1 MVNYLPRSQVVRE
14 PSLILSKKLTL
25 TSVGVFYLK
34 KVYYLCVVEDS
45 EKIMLLEDEVV
56 ELRFSLKDSKTKEMF
71 YLDILN
77 NIDSSISDL
86 FKQEEENERFRL
98 NEEIDYREC
107 LINLKKSLNEYKR
120 VYRINF

>member
-1 MVNYLPRSQVVRE
+1 M
-14 PSLILSKKLTL
+14 
-25 TSVGVFYLK
+25 GVFYLK
-34 KVYYLCVVEDS
+34 KFYYLCVVEDS
-45 EKIMLLEDEVV
+45 EKIRLLEDELV

>member
-1 MVNYLPRSQVVRE
+1 
-14 PSLILSKKLTL
+14 
-25 TSVGVFYLK
+25 VGVFYLK
-34 KVYYLCVVEDS
+34 YFYYLCIVEDI
-45 EKIMLLEDEVV
+45 EKIRLLEDEVV

>member
-1 MVNYLPRSQVVRE
+1 
-14 PSLILSKKLTL
+14 
-25 TSVGVFYLK
+25 
-34 KVYYLCVVEDS
+34 VEDS

>member
-1 MVNYLPRSQVVRE
+1 
-14 PSLILSKKLTL
+14 
-25 TSVGVFYLK
+25 
-34 KVYYLCVVEDS
+34 VEDN
-45 EKIMLLEDEVV
+45 EKIRLLEDEVV
-56 ELRFSLKDSKTKEMF
+56 ELRFDLKDSRTKEMY

-77 NIDSSISDL
+77 NINTSISDL

>member
-1 MVNYLPRSQVVRE
+1 M
-14 PSLILSKKLTL
+14 
-25 TSVGVFYLK
+25 
-34 KVYYLCVVEDS
+34 EDS
-45 EKIMLLEDEVV
+45 EKIILLEDEVV
-56 ELRFSLKDSKTKEMF
+56 ELRFALKDSRTKEMF

-120 VYRINF
+120 IYRINF

>member
-1 MVNYLPRSQVVRE
+1 M
-14 PSLILSKKLTL
+14 
-25 TSVGVFYLK
+25 
-34 KVYYLCVVEDS
+34 EDI
-45 EKIMLLEDEVV
+45 EKIRLLEDEVV

>member
-1 MVNYLPRSQVVRE
+1 
-14 PSLILSKKLTL
+14 
-25 TSVGVFYLK
+25 VGVFYLK
-34 KVYYLCVVEDS
+34 NFYYLCVVEDS

-120 VYRINF
+120 IYRINF

>member
-1 MVNYLPRSQVVRE
+1 M
-14 PSLILSKKLTL
+14 
-25 TSVGVFYLK
+25 GVFYLK
-34 KVYYLCVVEDS
+34 YFYYLCIVEDI
-45 EKIMLLEDEVV
+45 EKIRLLEDEVV

>member
-1 MVNYLPRSQVVRE
+1 M
-14 PSLILSKKLTL
+14 
-25 TSVGVFYLK
+25 GVFYLK
-34 KVYYLCVVEDS
+34 YFYYLCIVEDI
-45 EKIMLLEDEVV
+45 EKIRLLEDEVV

-77 NIDSSISDL
+77 NVDSSISDL

>member
-1 MVNYLPRSQVVRE
+1 MVNYLPRLLVVQE
-14 PSLILSKKLTL
+14 HSLILNKKLTL

-34 KVYYLCVVEDS
+34 NFYYLCVVEDN
-45 EKIMLLEDEVV
+45 EKIRLLEDEVV
-56 ELRFSLKDSKTKEMF
+56 ELRFDLKDSRTKEMY

-77 NIDSSISDL
+77 NINTSISDL
-86 FKQEEENERFRL
+86 FKQEEENERFRI

>member
-1 MVNYLPRSQVVRE
+1 
-14 PSLILSKKLTL
+14 
-25 TSVGVFYLK
+25 
-34 KVYYLCVVEDS
+34 VEDS
-45 EKIMLLEDEVV
+45 EKIRLLEDEVV

-77 NIDSSISDL
+77 NINSSISDL

>member
-1 MVNYLPRSQVVRE
+1 M
-14 PSLILSKKLTL
+14 
-25 TSVGVFYLK
+25 GVFYLK
-34 KVYYLCVVEDS
+34 NFYYLCVVEDS

>member
-1 MVNYLPRSQVVRE
+1 M
-14 PSLILSKKLTL
+14 
-25 TSVGVFYLK
+25 GVFYLK
-34 KVYYLCVVEDS
+34 NFYYLCVVEDS

-120 VYRINF
+120 IYRINF

>member
-1 MVNYLPRSQVVRE
+1 M
-14 PSLILSKKLTL
+14 
-25 TSVGVFYLK
+25 GVFYLK
-34 KVYYLCVVEDS
+34 KFYYLCVVEDS

>member
-1 MVNYLPRSQVVRE
+1 M
-14 PSLILSKKLTL
+14 
-25 TSVGVFYLK
+25 GVFNLK
-34 KVYYLCVVEDS
+34 NFYYLCVVEDS

>member
-1 MVNYLPRSQVVRE
+1 
-14 PSLILSKKLTL
+14 
-25 TSVGVFYLK
+25 
-34 KVYYLCVVEDS
+34 VEDI
-45 EKIMLLEDEVV
+45 EKIRLLEDEVV

-77 NIDSSISDL
+77 NVDSSISDL

>member
-1 MVNYLPRSQVVRE
+1 
-14 PSLILSKKLTL
+14 
-25 TSVGVFYLK
+25 VGVFYLK
-34 KVYYLCVVEDS
+34 NFYYLCVVEDS

-56 ELRFSLKDSKTKEMF
+56 ELRFSLKESKTKEMF

>member
-1 MVNYLPRSQVVRE
+1 
-14 PSLILSKKLTL
+14 
-25 TSVGVFYLK
+25 
-34 KVYYLCVVEDS
+34 VEDI
-45 EKIMLLEDEVV
+45 EKIRLLEDEVV

>member
-1 MVNYLPRSQVVRE
+1 
-14 PSLILSKKLTL
+14 
-25 TSVGVFYLK
+25 
-34 KVYYLCVVEDS
+34 VEDN
-45 EKIMLLEDEVV
+45 EKIRLLEDEVV
-56 ELRFSLKDSKTKEMF
+56 ELRFDLKDSRTKEMY

-77 NIDSSISDL
+77 NINTSISDL
-86 FKQEEENERFRL
+86 FKQEEENERFRI

>member
-14 PSLILSKKLTL
+14 LSLILNKKLTL

-34 KVYYLCVVEDS
+34 NFYYLCVVEDS

-120 VYRINF
+120 IYRINF

>member
-1 MVNYLPRSQVVRE
+1 M
-14 PSLILSKKLTL
+14 
-25 TSVGVFYLK
+25 GVFYLK
-34 KVYYLCVVEDS
+34 NFYYLCVVEDS

-56 ELRFSLKDSKTKEMF
+56 ELRFSIKDSKTKEMF

>member
-1 MVNYLPRSQVVRE
+1 
-14 PSLILSKKLTL
+14 
-25 TSVGVFYLK
+25 VGVFYLK
-34 KVYYLCVVEDS
+34 NFYYLCVVEDS

>member
-1 MVNYLPRSQVVRE
+1 
-14 PSLILSKKLTL
+14 
-25 TSVGVFYLK
+25 
-34 KVYYLCVVEDS
+34 
-45 EKIMLLEDEVV
+45 MLLEDEVV

>member
-1 MVNYLPRSQVVRE
+1 
-14 PSLILSKKLTL
+14 
-25 TSVGVFYLK
+25 VGVFYLK
-34 KVYYLCVVEDS
+34 YFYYLCIVEDI
-45 EKIMLLEDEVV
+45 EKIRLLEDEVV

-77 NIDSSISDL
+77 NVDSSISDL

>member
-1 MVNYLPRSQVVRE
+1 
-14 PSLILSKKLTL
+14 
-25 TSVGVFYLK
+25 VGVFYLK
-34 KVYYLCVVEDS
+34 NFYYLCVVEDS
-45 EKIMLLEDEVV
+45 EKIRLLEDEVV

-77 NIDSSISDL
+77 NINSSISDL

>member
-1 MVNYLPRSQVVRE
+1 M
-14 PSLILSKKLTL
+14 
-25 TSVGVFYLK
+25 
-34 KVYYLCVVEDS
+34 EDS

>member
-14 PSLILSKKLTL
+14 RSLILNKKLTL

-34 KVYYLCVVEDS
+34 YFYYLCVVEDS
-45 EKIMLLEDEVV
+45 EKIILLEDEVV
-56 ELRFSLKDSKTKEMF
+56 ELRFALKDSRTKEMF

>member
-14 PSLILSKKLTL
+14 RSLILNKKLTL

-34 KVYYLCVVEDS
+34 YFYYLCVVEDS

-120 VYRINF
+120 IYRINF

>member
-1 MVNYLPRSQVVRE
+1 M
-14 PSLILSKKLTL
+14 
-25 TSVGVFYLK
+25 GVFYLK
-34 KVYYLCVVEDS
+34 NFYYLCVVEDS

-56 ELRFSLKDSKTKEMF
+56 ELRFSLKESKTKEMF

>member
-1 MVNYLPRSQVVRE
+1 M
-14 PSLILSKKLTL
+14 
-25 TSVGVFYLK
+25 GVFYLK
-34 KVYYLCVVEDS
+34 NFYYLCVGEDS

>member
-1 MVNYLPRSQVVRE
+1 M
-14 PSLILSKKLTL
+14 
-25 TSVGVFYLK
+25 
-34 KVYYLCVVEDS
+34 EDS
-45 EKIMLLEDEVV
+45 EKIILLEDEVV

>member
-1 MVNYLPRSQVVRE
+1 M
-14 PSLILSKKLTL
+14 
-25 TSVGVFYLK
+25 GVFYLK
-34 KVYYLCVVEDS
+34 YFYYLCVVEDS